1 MKETL
6 INNFLRISKIPR
18 ESSHEE
24 KIADFFVN
32 VAKEKKSIILKMKII
47 MF

>member
-18 ESSHEE
+18 ESGHKG
-24 KIADFFVN
+24 KIVDFFVN
-32 VAKEKKSIILKMKII
+32 VAKKNNLYYFKGKNI
-47 MF
+47 